1 VTFLNVKMSDKS
13 KLDAGKGHIEADPS
27 VRSSD
32 MSAPSRS
39 ASARYF
45 FNLTDG
51 EIMIR
56 DGEGIEASSIQA
68 AVISAM
74 EAVEELRAQDPSN
87 SDEWQGW
94 RLEIVDTSG
103 QAVQSIPLDALSA
116 H

>member
-1 VTFLNVKMSDKS
+1 VRLLNVKISDKS
-13 KLDAGKGHIEADPS
+13 KLEAVKGHTEADPAI
-27 VRSSD
+27 RCSD

-56 DGEGIEASSIQA
+56 DEEGIEASSIQA
-68 AVISAM
+68 AVVSAL

-87 SDEWQGW
+87 SDEWKGW
-94 RLEIVDTSG
+94 RLEIVAASG
-103 QAVQSIPLDALSA
+103 QAIQTIPLDALSA

>member
-1 VTFLNVKMSDKS
+1 VTTSTKS
-13 KLDAGKGHIEADPS
+13 KVGPTEGSLEGDSLAHSLDA
-27 VRSSD
+27 
-32 MSAPSRS
+32 S
-39 ASARYF
+39 ASARSGLTRYY

-56 DGEGIEASSIQA
+56 DEEGIETASIQA
-68 AVISAM
+68 AVLSAM
-74 EAVEELRAQDPSN
+74 EAVEELRAQDPSY

-103 QAVQSIPLDALSA
+103 RAVQMIPLDARSA

>member
-1 VTFLNVKMSDKS
+1 VTTSTKS
-13 KLDAGKGHIEADPS
+13 KVGPTEGSIEGDSLAHSLDA
-27 VRSSD
+27 
-32 MSAPSRS
+32 S
-39 ASARYF
+39 ASTRSGLTRYY

-56 DGEGIEASSIQA
+56 DEEGIETTSIQA
-68 AVISAM
+68 AVLAAM
-74 EAVEELRAQDPSN
+74 ELRAQDPFH

-103 QAVQSIPLDALSA
+103 RAVQTIPLDARSA

>member
-1 VTFLNVKMSDKS
+1 VGSTEGSIEGDSLAHS
-13 KLDAGKGHIEADPS
+13 LDA
-27 VRSSD
+27 
-32 MSAPSRS
+32 S
-39 ASARYF
+39 ASARSGLTRYY

-56 DGEGIEASSIQA
+56 DEEGIEAASIQT
-68 AVISAM
+68 AVLSAM
-74 EAVEELRAQDPSN
+74 EAVEELRAQDPSH

-103 QAVQSIPLDALSA
+103 RAVQMIPLDAHSA

>member
-1 VTFLNVKMSDKS
+1 MKISDKS
-13 KLDAGKGHIEADPS
+13 KLEAGKGHIEADPS
-27 VRSSD
+27 IRSSD

-51 EIMIR
+51 ETMIG
-56 DGEGIEASSIQA
+56 DEEGIEASSIQA
-68 AVISAM
+68 AVLSAM

-87 SDEWQGW
+87 SDEWKGW
-94 RLEIVDTSG
+94 RLEIIDASG
-103 QAVQSIPLDALSA
+103 QAIQMIPLDALTA